1 MKDVLTVGAL
11 MGALALRAATPTYT
25 DLWTGDFASLDWPGA
40 QYESTVAANLSAS
53 APASAASDPVAA
65 VWAAFVGAS
74 VGAGFGTQVVCRQ
87 SVVCPWLDGTFRP
100 GALLFIR

>member
-1 MKDVLTVGAL
+1 MRKLTLTAVLFTQAVCAE
-11 MGALALRAATPTYT
+11 AAAPTY
-25 DLWTGDFASLDWPGA
+25 DELKNSSLDWPTA
-40 QYESTVAANLSAS
+40 QYESTYAANLSAS

-74 VGAGFGTQVVCRQ
+74 VGAGFGTQVACRQ